1 MHYHVTIGVTT
12 TWYHR
17 ATTENHSRRTF
28 HPPNHK
34 PMNLSPDQILALA
47 PDPASANAGKK
58 LANAKSWQSLGQST
72 DALWG
77 ECQGSALYQVRVDL
91 RDTTVK
97 CSCPSRK
104 FPCKHGLGLMLLTSA
119 SSAAV
124 PRATPPAWVDEWLA
138 RRAGAQAKREEKTNA
153 GQPAAVADD
162 PSTTEKRKVQ
172 AEKSAAKRARQVA
185 KGLDALDLWLDDLIR
200 TGLAGLELKPA
211 SFWEAQAARMVDA
224 QVPGIAT
231 RLRALA
237 AIPNATPEWPERLLA
252 ELGRLA
258 MLTHAFRQIDTLPA
272 GLQDD
277 VRQMIGWTRKEDE
290 VLARGEA
297 VADDWIVLG
306 ERVTTEDR
314 LRASRTWLLGATTG
328 RAALVIQ
335 FAPHGAGFAETF
347 VAGTRQQ
354 GTLVFW
360 PGASAQRA
368 LVRDRTGQP
377 ARLDTRL
384 PGAPAIDDF
393 LGDAARSLALQ
404 PWRDRFPCVLQ
415 DVVPV
420 LAGDRW
426 LVQERSAATLP
437 LAPGT
442 HWTLLALAGGAPVDL
457 AGEWDGRS
465 LRPLGV
471 LAGGHYHPL
480 LEVEE

>member
-104 FPCKHGLGLMLLTSA
+104 FPCKHGLGLLLLTSA
-119 SSAAV
+119 SPAAV

-224 QVPGIAT
+224 QAPGIAT

-290 VLARGEA
+290 VLARGAARRRRLDRAGRTRDHRRPPARQPHLAARRDDGPRRACDPVCAAWRRLCGNFCRRHTPAGNPRLLARRFSAARPCARPHRTTSAARHPPPRRPGHRRFSRGCRA
-297 VADDWIVLG
+297 VPCPSALAGSVPLRPPGRGSGADRRPLARSGWFGDNPAA
-306 ERVTTEDR
+306 
-314 LRASRTWLLGATTG
+314 RAWNPLDT
-328 RAALVIQ
+328 
-335 FAPHGAGFAETF
+335 
-347 VAGTRQQ
+347 AGTR
-354 GTLVFW
+354 GRRFRRSGRRVGW
-360 PGASAQRA
+360 PESASA
-368 LVRDRTGQP
+368 
-377 ARLDTRL
+377 
-384 PGAPAIDDF
+384 
-393 LGDAARSLALQ
+393 
-404 PWRDRFPCVLQ
+404 WRD
-415 DVVPV
+415 
-420 LAGDRW
+420 GRW
-426 LVQERSAATLP
+426 SLPSAA
-437 LAPGT
+437 
-442 HWTLLALAGGAPVDL
+442 GG
-457 AGEWDGRS
+457 
-465 LRPLGV
+465 
-471 LAGGHYHPL
+471 
-480 LEVEE
+480 